1 MSHYKGGVTVQ
12 KSIRT
17 IQAEPTLPKRLRVA
31 AYARVSCDKDRLP
44 SFSPSCGFYSIT
56 SWCVSRLYENDTTP
70 PLTHRWQQPLRRKS
84 ATSPCTGEA
93 RYICNSLPRQASLYI
108 NSSRGSGGAATAAAQ
123 GRWICAFLTARGGW
137 LRCSCKLRGRSQ
149 GCRPGRRPDT
159 IRRSR
164 PRSRARR

>member
-1 MSHYKGGVTVQ
+1 MRYISEEAALFPKAPLCKG
-12 KSIRT
+12 SWRRS
-17 IQAEPTLPKRLRVA
+17 RLRDCNPN
-31 AYARVSCDKDRLP
+31 SDRCVHCNNP
-44 SFSPSCGFYSIT
+44 SGGEAPS
-56 SWCVSRLYENDTTP
+56 
-70 PLTHRWQQPLRRKS
+70 THRRQQPLRRKS